1 MTDINSVVSEVSNL
15 KQRLDQ
21 AQLSYRDASLKSRR
35 EIVILKR
42 LITRLVIAC
51 RGINSELDERLESIR
66 HELEQPT
73 DISKLIP
80 RLAVIE
86 RLVNQQADIVHKQN
100 LRLNQKIHQAGETLS
115 RHRDLPVQ
123 LRRDLRAVL
132 NHDSGALLDNHRRIL
147 RLLELYERTIKLGSA
162 NKATHAADVV
172 EKSTHHLE
180 LVAELQHLITE
191 IDFNGEHGNQL
202 IEIKSQL
209 NNELDTQQL
218 TKIQFQVL
226 RLILDATLY
235 ERQASQSFLNNIN
248 SDLAELHKD
257 SHQTADKSYTL
268 HQHRSELDNELSH
281 VTQQL
286 KVSLSDNANLEDK
299 RPTLHAAANEID
311 SIVERNIALQERE
324 RALIEQQQ
332 HNEKQIQQLIQQTH
346 SYRQRLHDQEQSMLR
361 DSLTLAY
368 NRNAFMDRIEHEY
381 HNWKRYEYA
390 LPVALIDVDSFGEI
404 NSKFGHLAGDKALKI
419 IAKNIQQCLSD
430 TDYLARFSSDE
441 FMLIMPDCDEQTR
454 NKKLTN
460 IREAISQL
468 PFRFKDQNLSIS
480 VSIGATLFEGND
492 DHHVVIERTVKALA
506 SAKSA
511 GTNRLIWIS

>member
-51 RGINSELDERLESIR
+51 RGINSELDERLENIR

-132 NHDSGALLDNHRRIL
+132 NHDSGVLLDNHLRIL
-147 RLLELYERTIKLGSA
+147 RLLELYERTIKLASA
-162 NKATHAADVV
+162 TKTSHTTDNI
-172 EKSTHHLE
+172 EQPTHHIE
-180 LVAELQHLITE
+180 LIAELQHLITE
-191 IDFNGEHGNQL
+191 IDFTGEHGNQL

-218 TKIQFQVL
+218 AKIQFQVL
-226 RLILDATLY
+226 RLILDATLH
-235 ERQASQSFLNNIN
+235 ERQASQCFLNNIN

-257 SHQTADKSYTL
+257 THQTADKSQIL

-281 VTQQL
+281 VAQQL
-286 KVSLSDNANLEDK
+286 KIDLSDSKNLDKK
-299 RPTLHAAANEID
+299 RPALHAAATEIGN
-311 SIVERNIALQERE
+311 IVERNIALQERE
-324 RALIEQQQ
+324 RALVEQQQ

-346 SYRQRLHDQEQSMLR
+346 NYRQRLHDQEQSMLR
-361 DSLTLAY
+361 DTLTQVY

-404 NSKFGHLAGDKALKI
+404 NNKFGHLAGDKALKI
-419 IAKNIQQCLSD
+419 IAKNIQQCLAG

>member
-1 MTDINSVVSEVSNL
+1 MIDINSVVSEVSNL

-115 RHRDLPVQ
+115 RHRGLPVQ

-132 NHDSGALLDNHRRIL
+132 NHDSGVLLDNHRRIF
-147 RLLELYERTIKLGSA
+147 RLLELYERTVKLGSA
-162 NKATHAADVV
+162 TKITHTADVV

-180 LVAELQHLITE
+180 LIAELQHLITE

-235 ERQASQSFLNNIN
+235 ERQASQRFLNNIN

-257 SHQTADKSYTL
+257 THQTADKSYTL

-281 VTQQL
+281 ATQQL
-286 KVSLSDNANLEDK
+286 KISLSDSTNLENK
-299 RPTLHAAANEID
+299 RPTLDAVVNEIGN
-311 SIVERNIALQERE
+311 IVERNLALQERE
-324 RALIEQQQ
+324 QALIEQQQ

-361 DSLTLAY
+361 DTLTLAY

-404 NSKFGHLAGDKALKI
+404 NNKFGHLAGDKALKI

-441 FMLIMPDCDEQTR
+441 FMLIMPDCDEQNR
-454 NKKLTN
+454 NTKLAN

-480 VSIGATLFEGND
+480 VSIGATLFEGSD

-511 GTNRLIWIS
+511 GTNRLIWIF

>member
-35 EIVILKR
+35 EIVLLKR
-42 LITRLVIAC
+42 LITRLIIAC
-51 RGINSELDERLESIR
+51 KGINSELDERLESIR

-86 RLVNQQADIVHKQN
+86 RLVNQQADIVNKQN

-115 RHRDLPVQ
+115 RHRNLPVQ

-132 NHDSGALLDNHRRIL
+132 NHDSGVLLDNHHRIL

-162 NKATHAADVV
+162 TKVTLSADVV

-180 LVAELQHLITE
+180 LIAELQHLITE

-209 NNELDTQQL
+209 SNELDTQQL

-257 SHQTADKSYTL
+257 THQTADKSYTL
-268 HQHRSELDNELSH
+268 HQHRSGLDNELSH

-286 KVSLSDNANLEDK
+286 KISLADNTNLENR

-332 HNEKQIQQLIQQTH
+332 HNKKQIQQLIQQTH
-346 SYRQRLHDQEQSMLR
+346 NYRQRLHDQEQSMLR

-390 LPVALIDVDSFGEI
+390 LPVALIDIDSFGEI
-404 NSKFGHLAGDKALKI
+404 NNKFGHLAGDKALKI

-492 DHHVVIERTVKALA
+492 NHHVVIERTVKALA